1 MGIKT
6 IRFDDLD
13 GSTEETTPL
22 ETVPF
27 TVEGTDYEIDLHA
40 DNAAKFRGVLG
51 PYISAGRKATAKRTA
66 TAASTS
72 GRSGASG
79 GAKPDREQNKAIRDW
94 ARAHGYGI
102 NDRGRIPVAV
112 QDAYHLGGDAAVA
125 ALQQCPGWGPV
136 AETPAPVGEPVAV
149 GG

>member
-1 MGIKT
+1 MGIRT
-6 IRFDDLD
+6 IKFDDLD

-66 TAASTS
+66 PVASTS
-72 GRSGASG
+72 GRS

-102 NDRGRIPVAV
+102 NDRGRIPVDV
-112 QDAYHLGGDAAVA
+112 QDAYHLGGDEAVA
-125 ALQQCPGWGPV
+125 ALRQCRGWGPV
-136 AETPAPVGEPVAV
+136 AETPAPVGDPVAV